1 MKRLIVVS
9 MVAAAFAAAF
19 AAGEASQGGGSGG
32 NAASPKGGAPAEEE
46 YVSIV
51 TGKPVPKDG
60 KYTVEQIKA
69 RDERV
74 MKKTG
79 GFIHMKAE
87 GPRTMFLDARA
98 KPTLALDE
106 VARVYGLATHLVAD
120 VAKEPRG
127 EAAPLAFA
135 RAKMSAAKPL
145 MLIAVVDRCADLPA
159 LSVFPEERVGIV
171 NADPLKGGD
180 DPSAPEV
187 RITKEVWRAMAFVGG
202 LGFSPAENDCMQPI
216 YTLKELD
223 ANRYPFVQPMNMA
236 RMYRMWKVFGVKKE
250 RRIPYRVAVQEG
262 WAQPPTNDYQKAVWE
277 QVKADKERGPTNPI
291 TIPPPKK

>member
-1 MKRLIVVS
+1 MKRTMIVTFVAVTLSAVLSADTTVS
-9 MVAAAFAAAF
+9 NKVAD
-19 AAGEASQGGGSGG
+19 
-32 NAASPKGGAPAEEE
+32 AEEE
-46 YVSIV
+46 YVSVV

-79 GFIHMKAE
+79 GFIHQKAE
-87 GPRTMFLDARA
+87 GPRAMFLDARA

-120 VAKEPRG
+120 VAKEARG
-127 EAAPLAFA
+127 DAAPLAFA
-135 RAKMSAAKPL
+135 QAKMASAKPL
-145 MLIAVVDRCADLPA
+145 ILIVVVDGCAELPA

-180 DPSAPEV
+180 DPSAPELRV
-187 RITKEVWRAMAFVGG
+187 TKEVWRAMAFVGG
-202 LGFSPAENDCMQPI
+202 VGFSPAENDIMQPI
-216 YTLKELD
+216 YTVKELD

-262 WAQPPTNDYQKAVWE
+262 WAALPTNDYQKAVWE
-277 QVKADKERGPTNPI
+277 EVKADKERGPTNPI
-291 TIPPPKK
+291 TIQPPNAKK

>member
-1 MKRLIVVS
+1 MKRLVL
-9 MVAAAFAAAF
+9 VAAMAAVSCAM
-19 AAGEASQGGGSGG
+19 G
-32 NAASPKGGAPAEEE
+32 EEE
-46 YVSIV
+46 YISVV

-79 GFIHMKAE
+79 GFIHLAAE

-106 VARVYGLATHLVAD
+106 VARVYGLATHLAAD
-120 VAKEPRG
+120 VAKEARG
-127 EAAPLAFA
+127 EEAPLAFA

-145 MLIAVVDRCADLPA
+145 MLIAVVDGCADLPA

-187 RITKEVWRAMAFVGG
+187 RVTKEVWRAMAFVGW

-216 YTLKELD
+216 YTLEELD

-236 RMYRMWKVFGVKKE
+236 RMHRLWKAFGVKKE

-262 WAQPPTNDYQKAVWE
+262 WASPPTNDYQKAVWE

-291 TIPPPKK
+291 TIPPPSKK

>member
-1 MKRLIVVS
+1 MKRVMVVS
-9 MVAAAFAAAF
+9 MALAAALPLAAAE
-19 AAGEASQGGGSGG
+19 AGEKSAGPT
-32 NAASPKGGAPAEEE
+32 NEEE
-46 YVSIV
+46 YISVV

-60 KYTVEQIKA
+60 KFTVEQIKA

-74 MKKTG
+74 LKKTG
-79 GFIHMKAE
+79 GFIHLAAE
-87 GPRTMFLDARA
+87 GPQTLLVDARA
-98 KPTLALDE
+98 KPTATLDE
-106 VARVYGLATHLVAD
+106 VARVYKLATHLDAQ

-135 RAKMSAAKPL
+135 RAKMAAARPL
-145 MLIAVVDRCADLPA
+145 MLVAVVDGCADLPA

-171 NADPLKGGD
+171 NADPLGGGGD
-180 DPSAPEV
+180 PAAPELRV
-187 RITKEVWRAMAFVGG
+187 TKEVWRAMAFVGG

-216 YTLKELD
+216 YTLEELD

-236 RMYRMWKVFGVKKE
+236 RMYRMWKAFGVKKE

-262 WAQPPTNDYQKAVWE
+262 WAKPPTNDYQRAVWE

-291 TIPPPKK
+291 TIKPPSAKK